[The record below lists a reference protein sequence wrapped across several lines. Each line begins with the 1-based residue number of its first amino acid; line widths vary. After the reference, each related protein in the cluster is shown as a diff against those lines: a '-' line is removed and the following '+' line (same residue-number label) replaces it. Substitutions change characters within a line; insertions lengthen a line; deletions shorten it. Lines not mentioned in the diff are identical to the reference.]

1 MKILPAYLKKLITH
15 KKLEFSIKNVIKI
28 GNYKINKSDN
38 LKFKKLD
45 FKKYKSYKRWF
56 LHHLYRQKYLVFC
69 VVIGIIILTF
79 TRTLIPVVIGDII
92 DNLLLTQDEAR
103 LLLMISL
110 GLSLYLFR
118 NGMDYITMM
127 AGHYLGL
134 KTEQNM
140 RKEFFDTIQLKPLRY
155 YDNARTGDL
164 QALATNDLR
173 VINTMVSH
181 GAFYIYPFFQVGIT
195 AFLLIEILDIR
206 LALISMPFIILYIF
220 FILHYRKKIS
230 PYASA
235 RLRKHSNLS
244 VVLQDSITGVAV
256 VRSFTAEK
264 LERKKFSQAVYAFRD
279 NWIGETKVQS
289 KYFPMLI
296 LYTAIGTTFLVSC
309 VFVFQNT
316 LTIGELTS
324 TNLLLITLIDPT
336 NVIFWAT
343 NDMMSGFAAC
353 SRLYIALSREESE
366 HGEDT
371 FFQWPNNFK
380 GRIEFKNVTF
390 SYITNGS
397 INRPILKDISFIIE
411 PYQRIALVGPTGG
424 GKTTLVKLLLRLYE
438 PQEGTIFL
446 DGIDIQNYPLRILR
460 RHIGYIEQDIYLFS
474 KTITQNV
481 AFGKQ
486 NATQDEIINV
496 AKLAQVDDF
505 VQKFPKKYD
514 TIVGERGTRLSGG
527 EKQRVAIA
535 RAFLTDPEIIILDDS
550 VSAVDSET
558 EEKIGRAM
566 ENILK
571 NRTTLIITHR
581 LHTIRSSDKI
591 LVLKR
596 GKIVAEGNH
605 EELLYNSEDYRRIF
619 GKHLTLPELKI
630 KKGHKV

>member
-1 MKILPAYLKKLITH
+1 MK
-15 KKLEFSIKNVIKI
+15 V
-28 GNYKINKSDN
+28 
-38 LKFKKLD
+38 D

-56 LHHLYRQKYLVFC
+56 LHHLNRQKYLVFC
-69 VVIGIIILTF
+69 VILGITILTF

-92 DNLLLTQDEAR
+92 DNLLLTQDETR
-103 LLLMISL
+103 LIIMVFI
-110 GLSLYLFR
+110 GLSLFLFR
-118 NGMDYITMM
+118 NAMDYVTMM

-181 GAFYIYPFFQVGIT
+181 GSFYIYPFFQVGIT
-195 AFLLIEILDIR
+195 ALLLIEVLDFR
-206 LALISMPFIILYIF
+206 LALISIPFIILYVI
-220 FILHYRKKIS
+220 FILYYRKQIS

-235 RLRKHSNLS
+235 RLRKHSNLA
-244 VVLQDSITGVAV
+244 VVLQDSISGAAV
-256 VRSFTAEK
+256 VKSFTAEK

-289 KYFPMLI
+289 KYYPMLI
-296 LYTAIGTTFLVSC
+296 LYITIGTTFLVSC

-316 LTIGELTS
+316 LTIGNLVTI
-324 TNLLLITLIDPT
+324 NLLLITLIDPT

-366 HGEDT
+366 HGEEE
-371 FFQWPNNFK
+371 FFKWSNNFM

-390 SYITNGS
+390 TYRNEEE
-397 INRPILKDISFIIE
+397 NNQPILKNVTFTIE
-411 PYQRIALVGPTGG
+411 PYQRVALVGPTGG

-438 PQEGTIFL
+438 PQNGTILL
-446 DGIDIQNYPLRILR
+446 DGIDIRNYPLQVLR

-474 KTITQNV
+474 RTINENI

-486 NATQDEIINV
+486 NATQEEIIEV
-496 AKLAQVDDF
+496 AKLAQVNDF
-505 VQKFPKKYD
+505 VQEFPEKYN

-581 LHTIRSSDKI
+581 LHTIRTSDKI
-591 LVLKR
+591 IVLKR

-605 EELLYNSEDYRRIF
+605 DELLYSSEDYRRIF
-619 GKHLTLPELKI
+619 GKHVTLPEVKI
-630 KKGHKV
+630 KKAHEV